1 MAQMASTKLRAWVDE
16 GPYARLF
23 DRPTTVQ
30 LNNPWL
36 YFNVEKLKDDP
47 RLERAMSLLI
57 AHTATYRASGM
68 TGPAK
73 HRPAR
78 RVLGAA

>member
-16 GPYARLF
+16 GPYAQLF

-36 YFNVEKLKDDP
+36 YFNVEN
-47 RLERAMSLLI
+47 
-57 AHTATYRASGM
+57 
-68 TGPAK
+68 
-73 HRPAR
+73 
-78 RVLGAA
+78 

>member
-23 DRPTTVQ
+23 DRSTTVQ

-36 YFNVEKLKDDP
+36 YFNVEKLKDD
-47 RLERAMSLLI
+47 
-57 AHTATYRASGM
+57 
-68 TGPAK
+68 
-73 HRPAR
+73 
-78 RVLGAA
+78 LGDRQR